1 MYCKDCEYMKTTRR
15 WLIFKTAYC
24 DKYLYT
30 IDDANCECIYETRM
44 KEMHKQK
51 CDTLN
56 KD

>member
-1 MYCKDCEYMKTTRR
+1 MYCKDCEYMKTARR